1 MSITRCDSVV
11 IRRLLS
17 RFRMGVSATLTHKYR
32 FVNDNK
38 PYRRVRFT
46 LLSRHDDHG
55 VVSTSTS
62 KPETPRKA
70 TVVDTPITSSTYTW
84 AFLFLT
90 GDKTEKIVSTAETVN
105 LTSLTEEE
113 SYIHLTIQNDSLT
126 TISTTMFIL
135 QDVRKHQLVV
145 LSIHVYILHL
155 GLPQLNI
162 FIQYKLMQPHAIILY
177 INFKFITSG
186 MIIHYL
192 KKKQSIYL
200 HSAGIKLRGRI
211 LLSIS

>member
-1 MSITRCDSVV
+1 MSIT
-11 IRRLLS
+11 L
-17 RFRMGVSATLTHKYR
+17 
-32 FVNDNK
+32 
-38 PYRRVRFT
+38 
-46 LLSRHDDHG
+46 
-55 VVSTSTS
+55 VSTF
-62 KPETPRKA
+62 A
-70 TVVDTPITSSTYTW
+70 YTW

-155 GLPQLNI
+155 GLPQ
-162 FIQYKLMQPHAIILY
+162 
-177 INFKFITSG
+177 
-186 MIIHYL
+186 
-192 KKKQSIYL
+192 
-200 HSAGIKLRGRI
+200 
-211 LLSIS
+211 